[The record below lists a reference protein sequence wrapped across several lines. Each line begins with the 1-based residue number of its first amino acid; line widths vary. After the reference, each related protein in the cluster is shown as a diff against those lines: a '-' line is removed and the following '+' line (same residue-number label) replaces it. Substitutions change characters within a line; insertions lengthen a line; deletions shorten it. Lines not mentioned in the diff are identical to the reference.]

1 MTKGKK
7 PTREELIS
15 RIEELEKSEERFR
28 LAFDA
33 VGDGLWDYNMVTGEA
48 YLNPR
53 YYQMLGY
60 EPGEFPPT
68 YEAWKN
74 LVHPED
80 REPVIRRIQSC
91 IKENRNYE
99 VEFRIRTK
107 DGNWRWFLGRGR
119 AVTFSEDG
127 KPARWIGTHSD
138 ITDAKVS
145 ELTLRESDER
155 FRTFFNHASTGL
167 SISSLEGRYV
177 MVNSALCKMLGY
189 RENELL
195 GRKVKDVTRLEGWD
209 EEAGGIWEVL
219 SGKKKSLQITKQY
232 VHKKGHT
239 IWGLHSL
246 SLVRD
251 RAENPLYF
259 IAQVKDISDQVITAQ
274 ELDES
279 RERYQ
284 ALSDATFEAVFISR
298 NGFCIDANKTAY
310 KMFGYTGN
318 DLVGVFG
325 TDVIAPEYR
334 EKIKKNMLSGFDLPY
349 EALAQKKDGT
359 RFRVE
364 IRGKSAFIKGRD
376 VRVTVIRDIE
386 AQKMAEDAFKESEKH
401 LRSLMESASNFV
413 VYRLRR
419 DRREFKNSRF
429 VFVSPSIKEIIGDVF
444 TDFNSLLRTVH
455 PDDAG
460 RIETAWQKAPET
472 MRFNITMRIF
482 NSKKRKWRWI
492 NVISTLVQGAK
503 PKHLYE
509 NGIILDITKATAAKE
524 ALFARE
530 KELKAKTTSLSEA
543 NTALKVL
550 LKRRDDDRR
559 ELEEKVLFN
568 TKDLVLPYVD
578 KLKKTVLDERQKVY
592 LSIITS
598 NLDEIISPFSHKMTN
613 AYLSFTPAE
622 IQIANLVKQGRTT
635 KEIAKV
641 LNLSLRTIE
650 SVRYTIR
657 KKLGI
662 KNKKANL
669 RAHLLSLE

>member
-7 PTREELIS
+7 PTREKLIS
-15 RIEELEKSEERFR
+15 RIKELEKSEERFR

-33 VGDGLWDYNMVTGEA
+33 VGDGLWDYNMVTGET
-48 YLNPR
+48 YFNPM

-74 LVHPED
+74 FVHPED

-91 IKENRNYE
+91 IKENRNFE

-119 AVTFSEDG
+119 VVTFSEDG

-251 RAENPLYF
+251 WAENPLYF

-318 DLVGVFG
+318 DLMGVFG

-364 IRGKSAFIKGRD
+364 IRGKSAFIKGRH

-386 AQKMAEDAFKESEKH
+386 AQKKAEDAFKESEKH

-455 PDDAG
+455 PDDAR
-460 RIETAWQKAPET
+460 RIETAWEKALET

-482 NSKKRKWRWI
+482 NSEKRKWRWI